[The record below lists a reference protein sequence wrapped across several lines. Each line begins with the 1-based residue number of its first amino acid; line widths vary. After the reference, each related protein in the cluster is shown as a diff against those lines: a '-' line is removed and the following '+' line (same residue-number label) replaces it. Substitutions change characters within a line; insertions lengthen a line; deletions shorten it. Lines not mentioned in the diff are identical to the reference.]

1 MAKVEG
7 IYDEKGILREVFPHI
22 FRTEVSMLQDL
33 CEVKKRLLELKGEL
47 PDKALEDEIA
57 FVQTR
62 INAYSR

>member
-47 PDKALEDEIA
+47 SNKN
-57 FVQTR
+57 QR
-62 INAYSR
+62 IQPMRKGVKRDG